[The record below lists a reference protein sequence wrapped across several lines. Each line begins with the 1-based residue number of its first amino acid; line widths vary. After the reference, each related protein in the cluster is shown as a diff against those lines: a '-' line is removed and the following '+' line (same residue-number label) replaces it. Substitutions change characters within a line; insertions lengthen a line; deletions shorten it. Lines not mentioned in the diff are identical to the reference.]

1 MFLVETKLF
10 KYMSN
15 MKQIDEFE
23 IRRRQTKEKNAE
35 KRENTPYHQ
44 RPPDEIKQINDT
56 ALDCTGA
63 KGGCQMTGFGRT
75 AEALF

>member
-1 MFLVETKLF
+1 VETKLF

-35 KRENTPYHQ
+35 KCDLVLSFSNTFSELSDLTRLHS
-44 RPPDEIKQINDT
+44 R
-56 ALDCTGA
+56 
-63 KGGCQMTGFGRT
+63 
-75 AEALF
+75 